1 MVDGSHEQD
10 DYHIRVIIATTKFV
24 GPYCYVYIVGTS
36 CFAVWTLKELGER
49 KKSKCSMER
58 NTLQDSHFTPI
69 SNIYLNK
76 IETASN
82 I

>member
-24 GPYCYVYIVGTS
+24 GPYCYVYIS

-49 KKSKCSMER
+49 KKVNAQWSGILYK
-58 NTLQDSHFTPI
+58 TLILHP
-69 SNIYLNK
+69 
-76 IETASN
+76 
-82 I
+82 